1 MNENIN
7 RFSVNNILAIMFIIS
22 SEILF
27 GFELTP
33 LRITGNLHNLFLFI
47 SFVSLLVALLN
58 SKWKLNELK
67 RAVLLIIP
75 GILIYYFS
83 KESLILFLIGFA
95 LVVKILDYRTTL
107 ITIFIVRLVIF
118 IIVISLSLFGVI
130 PNNQMAVSKGAKGF
144 VLGWQLGYTHPNAVA
159 VSFFIL
165 ILLYV
170 CIKQVRITTLDYVFI
185 FVLALIMTQVT
196 KNRSTFVLTIILLV
210 FIFFN
215 KFEFIQKFVY
225 GFSEIYILLISSI
238 AIFIPMFYNSLSGT
252 LQSVFF
258 QLNGVLNYRLSNA
271 AGLFQNFKLTWFGQ
285 IIDLNY
291 LKQRFGY
298 NIVDNGYVFTLFD
311 FGIVGIIF
319 ILFLYCYSVRK
330 FIKQHKYIYILII
343 DIFLTLVLMENA
355 LRTVAMNFTMIFWY
369 EFIAIKEMP
378 ENAKK

>member
-22 SEILF
+22 SEILL

-33 LRITGNLHNLFLFI
+33 LRITGNLHDLFLFI

-144 VLGWQLGYTHPNAVA
+144 VLGWQLGFTHPNAVA
-159 VSFFIL
+159 VSLFIL

-210 FIFFN
+210 FMFFN

-258 QLNGVLNYRLSNA
+258 QLNGVLNDRLSNA

-291 LKQRFGY
+291 LQQRFGY